1 MKEETKNL
9 LTIKGKLSSILRVSQ
24 FLEKEAEKD
33 ASLEQAI
40 INSGK
45 DVNDCWAYI
54 TFKAKEQAKGDNTVM
69 IPDDEVFAWAKYY
82 YLENEKAQAE
92 MKLKTTKVEKP
103 KATESADAKASTKT
117 KKSKKEKEPVVVG
130 EKDLFAVECDDQESK
145 EDEAK
150 EEVTEV
156 VEADVQV
163 NESEIVEVIEEQPV
177 EPEKPLDLLD
187 YKCVICGKPMRIAFA
202 GKPEE
207 DIRRWASNFISR
219 YNCVFCS
226 KEHKEQHVASLNS
239 EEH

>member
-24 FLEKEAEKD
+24 YLEKEAEKD
-33 ASLEQAI
+33 AELEQAI
-40 INSGK
+40 LNSGK
-45 DVNDCWAYI
+45 DVNDCWSYI
-54 TFKAKEQAKGDNTVM
+54 TFKAKGQAKGDNTVM
-69 IPDDEVFAWAKYY
+69 VADDEVFGWAKYY

-92 MKLKTTKVEKP
+92 MKPKTTKVEKP
-103 KATESADAKASTKT
+103 KATESADAKTSTKT
-117 KKSKKEKEPVVVG
+117 KKSKKEKEPVVIG
-130 EKDLFAVECDDQESK
+130 EKDLFAVEYDDQDLSK
-145 EDEAK
+145 EDEAQVT
-150 EEVTEV
+150 EVEPEKNVPNESEV
-156 VEADVQV
+156 VEA
-163 NESEIVEVIEEQPV
+163 IEEQPV

-207 DIRRWASNFISR
+207 DIRRWASFFISE

-226 KEHKEQHVASLNS
+226 KEHKVAYTSRNS

>member
-24 FLEKEAEKD
+24 YLEKEAEKD
-33 ASLEQAI
+33 YTLEQAI
-40 INSGK
+40 LNSGK
-45 DVNDCWAYI
+45 DVNDCWSYI

-69 IPDDEVFAWAKYY
+69 IADDEVFGWAKYY

-92 MKLKTTKVEKP
+92 MKPKTTKVEKP
-103 KATESADAKASTKT
+103 KATESVDAKASTKT
-117 KKSKKEKEPVVVG
+117 KKSKKEKEPVVV
-130 EKDLFAVECDDQESK
+130 QTNES
-145 EDEAK
+145 
-150 EEVTEV
+150 EV
-156 VEADVQV
+156 VEA
-163 NESEIVEVIEEQPV
+163 IEEQPV

-207 DIRRWASNFISR
+207 DIRRWASFFISE

-226 KEHKEQHVASLNS
+226 KAHKQAYVSRNS
-239 EEH
+239 EDH